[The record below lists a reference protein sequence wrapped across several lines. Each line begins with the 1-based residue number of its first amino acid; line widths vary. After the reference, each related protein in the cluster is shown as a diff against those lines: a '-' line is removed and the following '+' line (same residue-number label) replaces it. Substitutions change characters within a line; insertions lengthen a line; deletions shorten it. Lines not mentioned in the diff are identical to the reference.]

1 VRKLVVI
8 VVAGLLVLANVV
20 TPYKVEHV
28 HIEMQPEVLWHIGGL
43 GITNTLLTG
52 VLAGL
57 LLVVVG
63 SLITRRLV
71 DAPSGRSAQ
80 NIVEA
85 LFEVLYGYVNS
96 FAGERARAFF
106 PLIMCFFLYILLS
119 NWLALMPGVGS
130 IVLTSSQNGQS
141 VTAPLFRSAT
151 SDLNATLALAVISVV
166 ASQAYGVRFRGWWKH
181 LTRFVAIERFVVYGN
196 DLLKG
201 RRPSAKSLLRGLLDL
216 FIGILEISEEITKVL
231 SFGFRLF
238 GNVFGGEVLLVVM
251 AFLAPYLASLP
262 FMGIEMLSG
271 LIQAFIFSVLSAA
284 FFARATTG
292 HDDVPPREGLRTSAE
307 RI

>member
-1 VRKLVVI
+1 MAEFRTRKAPLD
-8 VVAGLLVLANVV
+8 
-20 TPYKVEHV
+20 
-28 HIEMQPEVLWHIGGL
+28 
-43 GITNTLLTG
+43 G
-52 VLAGL
+52 VLLIDKPVGLTSHDVVSRVRRCLRPHVKKVGHAGTLDPFATGL

-292 HDDVPPREGLRTSAE
+292 HDDVPPREGLRPSAE